1 VSGLSGVK
9 TEDFLPL
16 LRGAD
21 YCEAFLEDSQGGSIR
36 FEDSRVEDVTSGAE
50 RGIGL
55 RFLRRNGEAIETL
68 QGSSNSLDPATA
80 RRLRDGLF
88 DRRPPAGPGPAAGPV
103 AAVRHPVRV
112 DPASVLMEEKI
123 ALLRRV
129 DAAVRGGFPC
139 IRQVSLSYAERRRDI
154 MILNSDGARRRE
166 QRVSVIM
173 AINII
178 AEKDGML
185 QTGMEVLGGL
195 KGYELLEDS
204 DPVLAARTA
213 ARRALAKL
221 SAPKAK
227 AGEMPIVISSSA
239 GGTFIHEAIGHSLEM
254 DHVLEGSSPHYKGKI
269 GKTVAPSNITVV
281 DDPTLPFYRGSFA
294 FDDDGVQAR
303 PTALVKDGVLVDYL
317 YDRVTAMRQG
327 KASNGHG
334 RRENFHCRPIPR
346 MSNLYIA
353 PGQDDPK
360 AILKSLDKG
369 LFVTRMGGGQV
380 NTATGEFVFEVD
392 EGYWVEQG
400 KVRHMVRD
408 ANLLGVGPVILQSID
423 KVGWD
428 MGWGIGTCGKDNQG
442 VPVGDGQPTIRI
454 PKILIGGRHEG

>member
-1 VSGLSGVK
+1 MSGLSAVK
-9 TEDFLPL
+9 PEDFLPL

-21 YCEAFLEDSQGGSIR
+21 YCEAFLEDSQGSSIR
-36 FEDSRVEDVTSGAE
+36 FEDSRVEDLTAGAE

-55 RFLRRNGEAIETL
+55 RFLRRNGEAVETL
-68 QGSSNSLDPATA
+68 QGSSNSLEPATA

-88 DRRPPAGPGPAAGPV
+88 DGRPPAGPGPAAGPI

-112 DPASVLMEEKI
+112 DPASVPMDEKI

-129 DAAVRGGFPC
+129 DATVRGGFPH

-173 AINII
+173 AVNIV
-178 AEKDGML
+178 AEKNGIL

-204 DPVLAARTA
+204 DPVLAAQTA

-254 DHVLEGSSPHYKGKI
+254 DHVLEGSSPH
-269 GKTVAPSNITVV
+269 
-281 DDPTLPFYRGSFA
+281 
-294 FDDDGVQAR
+294 
-303 PTALVKDGVLVDYL
+303 
-317 YDRVTAMRQG
+317 
-327 KASNGHG
+327 
-334 RRENFHCRPIPR
+334 
-346 MSNLYIA
+346 
-353 PGQDDPK
+353 
-360 AILKSLDKG
+360 
-369 LFVTRMGGGQV
+369 
-380 NTATGEFVFEVD
+380 
-392 EGYWVEQG
+392 
-400 KVRHMVRD
+400 
-408 ANLLGVGPVILQSID
+408 
-423 KVGWD
+423 
-428 MGWGIGTCGKDNQG
+428 
-442 VPVGDGQPTIRI
+442 
-454 PKILIGGRHEG
+454 